1 MQTPI
6 SCQVL
11 QKHFCCDVARLLARH
26 CSSPAVEPRS
36 LPPSNIITIFAFLF
50 VLQTK
55 LYSPT
60 LFLLFDNSQ
69 TAKWG
74 IFKNICVQQQRQ
86 GFTLHSQWKIHE
98 QKWLCIEN
106 SERSIFQDLQEQM
119 AKVSAKLPR
128 NLEYDLIPCQC
139 QEITNF
145 TSTHIHE
152 DTGTLRGNFSRV
164 FIWYAGEL
172 KTRCS
177 FSIFNI
183 FYGC

>member
-26 CSSPAVEPRS
+26 CSRLAVEPRS

-50 VLQTK
+50 LLQTK

-74 IFKNICVQQQRQ
+74 IFKNICVKQQRKASQ
-86 GFTLHSQWKIHE
+86 PIKQFMNRTGHFLGFFRSKWQKFPQNYPETWSMIWSPVSVRKSQTSLQHTFMKTLW
-98 QKWLCIEN
+98 CG
-106 SERSIFQDLQEQM
+106 
-119 AKVSAKLPR
+119 
-128 NLEYDLIPCQC
+128 NL
-139 QEITNF
+139 
-145 TSTHIHE
+145 
-152 DTGTLRGNFSRV
+152 NFS
-164 FIWYAGEL
+164 WYWEWREP